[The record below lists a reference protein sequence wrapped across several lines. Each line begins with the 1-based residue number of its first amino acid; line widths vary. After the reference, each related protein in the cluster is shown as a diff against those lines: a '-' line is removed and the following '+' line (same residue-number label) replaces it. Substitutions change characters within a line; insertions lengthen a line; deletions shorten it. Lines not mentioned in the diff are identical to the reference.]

1 MLAATLL
8 AVTALGFGADPLAPV
23 LVHDADETVLEEGVE
38 AFAFPVPGK
47 PRGSTGPVAYRRV
60 AAAPGGGTWRQYWLF
75 YADNPQDRGI
85 VRTGRHQGDWEL
97 VQYRVDPRGRPVEA
111 VYAQHSGAE
120 RCPWREVE
128 RRGGH
133 PVAYLA
139 NGSHASYFRAGL
151 RDRTWPDP
159 NDEADGR
166 GRVAEP
172 RVQPVS
178 ATRPRWMAW
187 PGRWGR
193 SRASWVPWESD
204 SPRGP
209 AHQPDRWKDPDA
221 FARTARRCEAARC
234 VRAGECDGR
243 EAALTGG
250 GALVAGLLLG
260 AGVLVRR
267 RREQAG

>member
-23 LVHDADETVLEEGVE
+23 LVHDADETVLEQSVE
-38 AFAFPVPGK
+38 AFASPVPGK
-47 PRGSTGPVAYRRV
+47 PGGGAGPVAYRRL
-60 AAAPGGGTWRQYWLF
+60 AAAPGGGAWRQCWLF
-75 YADNPQDRGI
+75 YADNPQARGI
-85 VRTGRHQGDWEL
+85 VRTGRHEGDWEL
-97 VQYRVDPRGRPVEA
+97 VQYRVDLRGRPVEA

-120 RCPWREVE
+120 RCPWAAVE

-133 PVAYLA
+133 PLVFVA

-151 RDRTWPDP
+151 RDRSWPDP

-166 GRVAEP
+166 GPVVRP
-172 RVQPVS
+172 QVQPVS
-178 ATRPRWMAW
+178 ATEPRWMAW
-187 PGRWGR
+187 PGRWGA
-193 SRASWVPWESD
+193 SRAGWVPWESD

-209 AHQPDRWKDPDA
+209 AHQPGRWDDPEA

-234 VRAGECDGR
+234 DSAGECDAR
-243 EAALTGG
+243 ETALTGG
-250 GALVAGLLLG
+250 ALVVGLLLG